1 MASDPAPA
9 SSNTVSTAT
18 QRRTTTVQAS
28 VPSNSSQNPTSNVAA
43 TNASAPTTN
52 SFLPLKL
59 LSKLLKIATIL
70 LRVALWPVLKTVNT
84 LLFPPREYDGIYNL
98 VGADRAARAF
108 VTMLKGHISA
118 VRPVIGGNSDGR
130 EQYVEPN
137 CPFVSKGYN
146 ATMSETSNR
155 ENSPL
160 VLIYLHSPLH
170 RDGVKFIR
178 DYLCFGPLLELLNSN
193 IGNADDL
200 TSSDGSVVCFGAS
213 IHSADGQRLR
223 EMLDVTSFPFMA
235 LLNIKNNSSSSRNN
249 NNRAPL
255 EMELLLRLE
264 GPQILTIPPQQI
276 TTYLST
282 SLTRH
287 AELLAQALA
296 ARLAREEEIRLRE
309 EQDREYQEAL
319 LADQMREIERMEAE
333 ERARR
338 EEEERAELERLE
350 GEKEQRRMD
359 RAKELMEKCAEPAA
373 GAGVARIRFTLPNG
387 KKVDRRFRSDE
398 TIEVLRA
405 FLIMHFDEQGMGIK
419 NFGVSTNFPKRS
431 FGEDQDGLTLEEAG
445 LSPQAVVMVQDL
457 DA

>member
-1 MASDPAPA
+1 M
-9 SSNTVSTAT
+9 
-18 QRRTTTVQAS
+18 
-28 VPSNSSQNPTSNVAA
+28 
-43 TNASAPTTN
+43 
-52 SFLPLKL
+52 
-59 LSKLLKIATIL
+59 
-70 LRVALWPVLKTVNT
+70 NT
-84 LLFPPREYDGIYNL
+84 LLFPPKEYDGIYNL

-108 VTMLKGHISA
+108 VAMLRGHVSA
-118 VRPVIGGNSDGR
+118 VRPLVGSSSDGR
-130 EQYVEPN
+130 EHYVEPN
-137 CPFVSKGYN
+137 CPFVSKGYT
-146 ATMSETSNR
+146 ATMSEISNR

-160 VLIYLHSPLH
+160 LLIYLHSPLH
-170 RDGVKFIR
+170 RDGVKFVR

-193 IGNADDL
+193 TGNNEDL
-200 TSSDGSVVCFGAS
+200 TSSEGSVVCFGAS

-235 LLNIKNNSSSSRNN
+235 LLNIKSNSNSSRSNS
-249 NNRAPL
+249 NRAPL

-282 SLTRH
+282 SLSRH
-287 AELLAQALA
+287 SELLAQALA

-319 LADQMREIERMEAE
+319 LADQMREIERMEAQ

-338 EEEERAELERLE
+338 EEEERAEWERLE
-350 GEKEQRRMD
+350 GEKEQKRMN
-359 RAKELMEKCAEPAA
+359 RARELMETCDEPAA
-373 GAGVARIRFTLPNG
+373 GAGVTRIRFTLPNG
-387 KKVDRRFRSDE
+387 KKVDRRFRSNE

-405 FLIMHFDEQGMGIK
+405 FLIVNFDEQGMGIK
-419 NFGVSTNFPKRS
+419 NFGISTNFPKRS